1 MDNKYEVFIKLLN
14 FLIPKYSPEKIF
26 KDFIFLFA
34 ISLSNKVYYNQ
45 DNNEMYQKIYNSYQK
60 EEQYIFYA
68 ISVELVRLFKN
79 EKEPYDILGD
89 IYEKV
94 SKSDYL
100 SSMKE
105 SLNKKIQNVFQINK
119 KENIGK
125 LIDNN
130 CGTGRSIL
138 AYACTLK
145 LFKLDFKYDLEVTA
159 TDYNL
164 LNVFMTYIQLYFYQ
178 ISAVVILIEK
188 GTNQELMRLYTP
200 EFEDDYECLVAA

>member
-1 MDNKYEVFIKLLN
+1 MNNKYEVFIKLLN
-14 FLIPKYSPEKIF
+14 FLIPKYSSEKIF
-26 KDFIFLFA
+26 KDFIYLFA

-45 DNNEMYQKIYNSYQK
+45 DNNEMYHKIYNSYQK

-68 ISVELVRLFKN
+68 LSAELVRLFKN
-79 EKEPYDILGD
+79 EKEPYDIFGD
-89 IYEKV
+89 IYKKV
-94 SKSDYL
+94 NKNDYL
-100 SSMKE
+100 TSMKE
-105 SLNKKIQNVFQINK
+105 ALNKKVQNIFQINR

-125 LIDNN
+125 LIDNH
-130 CGTGRSIL
+130 CGTGSSIL

-145 LFKLDFKYDLEVTA
+145 LFKLDYKYDLEVTA

-188 GTNQELMRLYTP
+188 ETNQELMRLYTP
-200 EFEDDYECLVAA
+200 EFEDDFECLVAA